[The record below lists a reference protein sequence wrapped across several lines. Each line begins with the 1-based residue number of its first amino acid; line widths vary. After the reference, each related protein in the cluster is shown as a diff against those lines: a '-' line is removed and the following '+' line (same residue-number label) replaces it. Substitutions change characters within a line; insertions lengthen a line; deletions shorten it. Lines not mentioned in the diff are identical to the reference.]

1 MWRPQGSI
9 LGPLFVLI
17 SINALSNFAKVLF
30 DYVLFAEDTNLF
42 CSDNNINTHFE
53 TTNLELNQ
61 INDWFLVNKLF
72 LNVEKARYIFYKLT
86 EQDNISFLHCSG
98 MVTS

>member
-17 SINALSNFAKVLF
+17 SINALSNSAKVLF
-30 DYVLFAEDTNLF
+30 YYVLFAEDTNLF
-42 CSDNNINTHFE
+42 CSDNNIRTHFE

-72 LNVEKARYIFYKLT
+72 LSVEKARYIFKLT
-86 EQDNISFLHCSG
+86 EQDNISFFHCSG